1 MVLPILLD
9 AFLWLGPRLS
19 AYPLFKSLMDMLN
32 APDVLEALGPAQAS
46 QMDAMQ
52 KLIDQAGQMFNL
64 FWWLSPTLL
73 GVPGLMVGAPVEK
86 IPAGL
91 PSVWPISSALVY
103 FGLFLALNLLG
114 LGLAAGYWGLLSSRV
129 RQERISLGRILGL
142 WWGLFKIAVLL
153 TVVALIVGFPT
164 LLVATLASLFSLI
177 AGQFVVMLGGSLTV
191 WVLFYAIFTIHGLA
205 LRDVRVWPA
214 VRVSVALM
222 RTQFVPAM
230 SLILLSFGIYLGLG
244 FVWSIPPSDSWLR
257 AAGILGHAFTVTGL
271 FTATAL
277 FYMDRTKPAE
287 SGQ

>member
-1 MVLPILLD
+1 
-9 AFLWLGPRLS
+9 
-19 AYPLFKSLMDMLN
+19 
-32 APDVLEALGPAQAS
+32 
-46 QMDAMQ
+46 MDAMQ

-91 PSVWPISSALVY
+91 PAVWPISSALVY

-114 LGLAAGYWGLLSSRV
+114 LGLTAAYWGLLSSRV
-129 RQERISLGRILGL
+129 RRERISLGRILGL

-153 TVVALIVGFPT
+153 TLVALIVGLPT

-177 AGQFVVMLGGSLTV
+177 AGQFVVMLGGSLAV
-191 WVLFYAIFTIHGLA
+191 WVLFYAIFAIHGIA
-205 LRDVRVWPA
+205 LRDQFVWPA

-222 RTQFVPAM
+222 RAQFLPAM
-230 SLILLSFGIYLGLG
+230 SLILLSFGIYIGLG

-287 SGQ
+287 SGQWAAGSD